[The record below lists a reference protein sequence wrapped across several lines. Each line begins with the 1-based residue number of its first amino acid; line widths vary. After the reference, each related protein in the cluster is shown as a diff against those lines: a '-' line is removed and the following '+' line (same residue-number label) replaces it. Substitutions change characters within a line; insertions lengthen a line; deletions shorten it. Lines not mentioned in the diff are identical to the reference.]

1 MNLPRCWLCSYLLF
15 VCSRS
20 LSTFSINRKTLTQH
34 PPCTHTYTHTKP
46 FHTHTHTHRCAL
58 ICLIK
63 LHPDRAFNHSQFS
76 NHSLA
81 HSRAKQT
88 NVNTDAVLHKCEWQY
103 VCVCTLA
110 SSGTTQT
117 NTQEHTYTHK
127 HAHTHFTYSSI
138 YIELT
143 LHAQAESLSTL
154 ASALSYLAL
163 AASANRAFNLFG
175 NALMQKAALLSTQEV
190 HGNNEH
196 KVQHTF
202 QIKQKIILWQ
212 KH

>member
-1 MNLPRCWLCSYLLF
+1 M
-15 VCSRS
+15 
-20 LSTFSINRKTLTQH
+20 
-34 PPCTHTYTHTKP
+34 HTYVYAYKA
-46 FHTHTHTHRCAL
+46 FSHTHTHRCAL

-63 LHPDRAFNHSQFS
+63 LHSDRAFNHSQFS

-127 HAHTHFTYSSI
+127 HAHTHLTYSSI

-143 LHAQAESLSTL
+143 LHAQATSLSTL

-163 AASANRAFNLFG
+163 AASANRAFNLFVLVMPSCRMRHCCPRRRCMVIK
-175 NALMQKAALLSTQEV
+175 NIKCSILFRSNKNNSLAKTLINVFNKQE
-190 HGNNEH
+190 
-196 KVQHTF
+196 
-202 QIKQKIILWQ
+202 
-212 KH
+212 

>member
-46 FHTHTHTHRCAL
+46 FHTNTHTHRCAL

-63 LHPDRAFNHSQFS
+63 LHSDRAFNHSQFS

-88 NVNTDAVLHKCEWQY
+88 NVNTDAVLHKCE
-103 VCVCTLA
+103 CVCTLA

-127 HAHTHFTYSSI
+127 HAHTHTSQILVFIQSSHFT
-138 YIELT
+138 
-143 LHAQAESLSTL
+143 
-154 ASALSYLAL
+154 
-163 AASANRAFNLFG
+163 
-175 NALMQKAALLSTQEV
+175 
-190 HGNNEH
+190 H
-196 KVQHTF
+196 KPSRCRRW
-202 QIKQKIILWQ
+202 LRR
-212 KH
+212 